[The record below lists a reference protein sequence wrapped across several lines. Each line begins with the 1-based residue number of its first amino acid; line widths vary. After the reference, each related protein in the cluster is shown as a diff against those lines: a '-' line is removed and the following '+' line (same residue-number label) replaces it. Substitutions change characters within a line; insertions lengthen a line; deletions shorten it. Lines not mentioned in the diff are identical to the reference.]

1 MLTGDN
7 GILTRAGEARDLT
20 GEKQIA
26 ERVQLAYL
34 AALTGGKGQATEQSL
49 RDELDKEFGQNKYEL
64 TEDLTKVIIDEKEYD
79 VGGIVVGE
87 PGKKI
92 TKDINGTTIAKTE
105 GVTEPWLPTSKAEIL
120 NNNISTGLTI
130 KDEAENEWVWV
141 EVPMTGGES
150 GVYKTAGTS
159 ITEFT
164 DAEYLKI
171 AQDLRNYSGSTLNNT
186 SLADHLPPEGE
197 GVPDYTSAY
206 KDVLKSIYQ
215 NGGFYVGRYETGIQ
229 GTENVTTSARSASGD
244 TTQIAVIKENVQP
257 YTFVK
262 WGQAQTLAQGI
273 SAGKKGD
280 KTSSLLMGVQWDLVL
295 KFIGKEGDTDSHDWG
310 NYSNS
315 VFDLKQGSHYAKL
328 SNRTLSTTWNAYNE
342 DETGFVE
349 SSEKKSQS
357 TDENGILYTTGANT
371 KNNSRKNIC
380 DIAGNVVEWTIENT
394 SFTSDPYSGR
404 GGNYRNTGTSSA
416 SLRAGY
422 PTHYSWSDA
431 RFSCLTLL
439 VDLSTDG
446 DKVKYVD
453 C

>member
-34 AALTGGKGQATEQSL
+34 AALTGGKGQVTEQSL

-141 EVPMTGGES
+141 EVPMTGGND
-150 GVYKTAGTS
+150 GVYKRAGRS
-159 ITEFT
+159 IKEFT
-164 DAEYLKI
+164 DTDYLNI
-171 AQDLRNYSGSTLNNT
+171 AKDLVDYSGSTLSNT
-186 SLADHLPPEGE
+186 LESLSEHLPPVGE

-229 GTENVTTSARSASGD
+229 GTESVTTSARTAPGE
-244 TTQIAVIKENVQP
+244 TTQVAVIKENVQP
-257 YTFVK
+257 YTFVT

-273 SAGKKGD
+273 SAEKKGD

-295 KFIGKEGDTDSHDWG
+295 KFIEKNGNTDSHSWG
-310 NYSNS
+310 NYRDS
-315 VFDLKQGSHYAKL
+315 VFDLKQRSHYAIL
-328 SNRTLSTTWNAYNE
+328 SNWTLSTTWKAYNE

-349 SSEKKSQS
+349 SREKKSQS
-357 TDENGILYTTGANT
+357 TDGNGILYTTGANT
-371 KNNSRKNIC
+371 TNNSKKNIC
-380 DIAGNVVEWTIENT
+380 DIAGNVWEWTIENT
-394 SFTSDPYSGR
+394 SNTYYRCSLR
-404 GGNYRNTGTSSA
+404 GGNCGDTGSYNPASNRSNDLTDSSGDNTR
-416 SLRAGY
+416 L
-422 PTHYSWSDA
+422 
-431 RFSCLTLL
+431 SCLTLL
-439 VDLSTDG
+439 
-446 DKVKYVD
+446 K
-453 C
+453 

>member
-1 MLTGDN
+1 MLTGNN
-7 GILTRAGEARDLT
+7 GILNRAGEARDLT

-34 AALTGGKGQATEQSL
+34 AALTGGKGEATEPNLIS
-49 RDELDKEFGQNKYEL
+49 ELNKEFGAGNYTLK
-64 TEDLTKVIIDEKEYD
+64 KVS
-79 VGGIVVGE
+79 
-87 PGKKI
+87 
-92 TKDINGTTIAKTE
+92 GTPT
-105 GVTEPWLPTSKAEIL
+105 GVTISGKDYYFDGTVTPSGGGGTEIDIATLQTDTTKPYLPSSSFRISSEPTEQTVAG
-120 NNNISTGLTI
+120 GLVITDG
-130 KDEAENEWVWV
+130 KNEFVWV
-141 EVPMTGGES
+141 EVPITGG
-150 GVYKTAGTS
+150 VYTTAGRS

-186 SLADHLPPEGE
+186 SLADHLPPVGE
-197 GVPDYTSAY
+197 GVPDYTGAY

-280 KTSSLLMGVQWDLVL
+280 KTSGLLMGVQWDLIL

-310 NYSNS
+310 NYKDS
-315 VFDLKQGSHYAKL
+315 VFDLKQGSHYAKM
-328 SNRTLSTTWNAYNE
+328 SSWTLSTIWKAYNE

-349 SSEKKSQS
+349 LSEKKSQS
-357 TDENGILYTTGANT
+357 TDGNGILYTTGANT
-371 KNNSRKNIC
+371 KNNSKKNIC
-380 DIAGNVVEWTIENT
+380 DIAGNVNEWTIENT
-394 SFTSDPYSGR
+394 SNSRYPCSNR
-404 GGNYRNTGTSSA
+404 GGYYFGTGSYTPASYRDSNSTNYS
-416 SLRAGY
+416 Y
-422 PTHYSWSDA
+422 VYS
-431 RFSCLTLL
+431 RLSCLTLL
-439 VDLSTDG
+439 
-446 DKVKYVD
+446 K
-453 C
+453 

>member
-1 MLTGDN
+1 MLTGNN

-20 GEKQIA
+20 GERQTQ

-34 AALTGGKGQATEQSL
+34 ASLTEGKGEATEQSL
-49 RDELDKEFGQNKYEL
+49 RDELDKEFGVNKYEL
-64 TEDLTKVIIDEKEYD
+64 SEDLTKVIIDEKEYD

-92 TKDINGTTIAKTE
+92 TKDINGTTIKKTD

-120 NNNISTGLTI
+120 NNDLTTGLTI
-130 KDEAENEWVWV
+130 KDEAGNEWVWV

-186 SLADHLPPEGE
+186 SLADHLPPVGE
-197 GVPDYTSAY
+197 GVPDYTNAY

-229 GTENVTTSARSASGD
+229 GTENATTSARVGTSYSTEYYPTEGNV
-244 TTQIAVIKENVQP
+244 AVIKENVQP
-257 YTFVK
+257 YTWVR

-295 KFIGKEGDTDSHDWG
+295 KFIGKNGDTDSHEWG
-310 NYSNS
+310 NYADSQF
-315 VFDLKQGSHYAKL
+315 VIEQGKYAIWKDDG
-328 SNRTLSTTWNAYNE
+328 TLDTTWTSE
-342 DETGFVE
+342 DTENYVVNGTKLEVDGTG
-349 SSEKKSQS
+349 
-357 TDENGILYTTGANT
+357 DNGKGSILTTTGANT
-371 KNNSRKNIC
+371 TKNSKKNIY
-380 DIAGNVVEWTIENT
+380 DIAGNVSEWTIEK
-394 SFTSDPYSGR
+394 TSDSFIPCSYR
-404 GGNYRNTGTSSA
+404 GGDFQTYRH
-416 SLRAGY
+416 RY
-422 PTHYSWSDA
+422 
-431 RFSCLTLL
+431 
-439 VDLSTDG
+439 DG
-446 DKVKYVD
+446 F
-453 C
+453 